1 MLLAMPCSKILFH
14 LQLQCKEG
22 RLIIM
27 KMGRGKLL
35 SVLLFY
41 IFMHPAVLVHSS
53 TESHSV
59 SVKTKSAFEETNFT
73 RASEF
78 DKVAGDSSQYYEQIA
93 KKDFGVSPPPVRAN
107 PIVEGPGNAEVET
120 DGDQSSGPGVGT
132 FWIFFVVIAWLTTVG
147 GPKEN

>member
-14 LQLQCKEG
+14 LQQHCKEE

-41 IFMHPAVLVHSS
+41 ILMHQAVLVHSS
-53 TESHSV
+53 TEGHSV
-59 SVKTKSAFEETNFT
+59 SARTKSAFEETNFT
-73 RASEF
+73 RATESDEIVV
-78 DKVAGDSSQYYEQIA
+78 DSDQYDVQVANNTP
-93 KKDFGVSPPPVRAN
+93 KVSPAPTRERPLVEA
-107 PIVEGPGNAEVET
+107 PINADVEV
-120 DGDQSSGPGVGT
+120 DGDHNSGPGMTT
-132 FWIFFVVIAWLTTVG
+132 FILFFVVIAWLTTAG

>member
-1 MLLAMPCSKILFH
+1 MLLAMPCNKILFH
-14 LQLQCKEG
+14 LQLHCKEG

-41 IFMHPAVLVHSS
+41 ILMHQAVLVHSS

-59 SVKTKSAFEETNFT
+59 AAKTKSAFGESNFT
-73 RASEF
+73 GASESYEIAVGS
-78 DKVAGDSSQYYEQIA
+78 DQYDVKIA
-93 KKDFGVSPPPVRAN
+93 NNTPKVSPAPTRENNSAPKAAWTN
-107 PIVEGPGNAEVET
+107 MET

-132 FWIFFVVIAWLTTVG
+132 FLIFFVVIAWLTTVG